1 MTVQELID
9 KLSEIKDKS
18 LPVLDYENTEISD
31 VDEQDDA
38 VVLE

>member
-9 KLSEIKDKS
+9 KLQDIKDKS

-31 VDEQDDA
+31 VDEQEDA